1 LKGERK
7 ELRVRVEGGFNYP
20 WSARGVTRSQVAAVG
35 RTTAE
40 LEVLGMK
47 FKRQKTNRI
56 DVEGLVCSGTHR
68 QF

>member
-7 ELRVRVEGGFNYP
+7 SCEFGWKMGLNTHGLLKEWGN
-20 WSARGVTRSQVAAVG
+20 QVAAVG

-47 FKRQKTNRI
+47 FKGQKINR
-56 DVEGLVCSGTHR
+56 
-68 QF
+68 